1 MPLLRY
7 RTGDW
12 AVIGPARCA
21 CGRHYRLLKET
32 RGRWLQE
39 MLVGKLDNRIS
50 ITALNMH
57 SAVFDNVHQ
66 FQFYQREKGKAE
78 LRLVRKPSYSA
89 CDTEA
94 ILKAFRDKMGD
105 TMDIHLGFVDE
116 LMLTERGKFRFIIQD
131 IANETNA
138 N

>member
-1 MPLLRY
+1 MPLVRY

-12 AVIGPARCA
+12 AVLGPKSCS
-21 CGRHYRLLKET
+21 CGRKYRLLKET

-39 MLVGKLDNRIS
+39 MIIGKLNNRIS

-66 FQFYQREKGKAE
+66 FQFYQREKGSVE

-89 CDTEA
+89 DDSNA
-94 ILKAFRDKMGD
+94 ILTAFKEKMGD
-105 TMDIHLGFVDE
+105 TVDIKLKFVNE
-116 LMLTERGKFRFIIQD
+116 LSLTERGKFRFIIQD
-131 IANETNA
+131 LPQAKNE
-138 N
+138 